1 MAYSKHA
8 IHVQECSQRFISTT
22 ICLKNWQLSLS
33 SSWKRKGKNG
43 ETENSSFQFFR
54 TSHVVSRKG
63 KTSRLEF
70 FYKFSNVEY
79 FSSNTIG
86 GGAMKIEMHPVYRW
100 SLRQSVCISYYQTY
114 INKKKS
120 KHKPRIIYK
129 YEYIAVECTDGNR
142 GDTPHIDNPKFTAF
156 LLSGKDG
163 SHGNFAFE
171 VSQELAAATAPYVTG
186 MRRPGTASLPLPATE
201 RTWCRWKIISA
212 F

>member
-1 MAYSKHA
+1 MG
-8 IHVQECSQRFISTT
+8 
-22 ICLKNWQLSLS
+22 
-33 SSWKRKGKNG
+33 KRK
-43 ETENSSFQFFR
+43 TQVFR
-54 TSHVVSRKG
+54 FSERVTSQVGKG

-79 FSSNTIG
+79 FSFNTIG
-86 GGAMKIEMHPVYRW
+86 GGAMKIEIHPVYRW
-100 SLRQSVCISYYQTY
+100 SLRQSVCISYYQTC
-114 INKKKS
+114 INKKKG

-156 LLSGKDG
+156 LLPGKDG
-163 SHGNFAFE
+163 SHGGNFAFE
-171 VSQELAAATAPYVTG
+171 VSQEPAAATAPYVTG
-186 MRRPGTASLPLPATE
+186 MHRPGTASLPLPATE